1 MQYSNQKPR
10 YCSLGGSLISA
21 IISISCLIILIWL
34 LWFRIPYTFGRQSPT
49 SPPLAR
55 VRNGTY
61 IGRHL
66 DKFNQDV
73 FLGMP
78 YAQPPIGQN
87 RFHPPRPI
95 VNVWEHPRSAHEY
108 GPHCI
113 GYGDHQEQFQQSE
126 DCLTLNVIRPAG
138 YERRL
143 LPVGVYIYGGGR
155 HGGGSSDGRYNMSFL
170 VAHAAS
176 VGLPFIGVSINYRS
190 SLWGFIAGE
199 SVQGT
204 RNMNLGLQDQRLALH
219 WIQENIHA
227 FGGDRTKVTIWGG
240 SSGAVS
246 VGRHLTA
253 YGGRDD
259 GLFRAAILQSGTP
272 IARTS
277 FRTVDIDDLWQQL
290 CIAAGCDTSDDQLEC
305 LRHKPFEELN
315 AAFNDSADAS
325 SYMMASFSIPRL
337 DGDFVQ
343 AFGSFDIKEGR
354 FVKVPV
360 LSGVVSSEAATYIPS
375 QVSTWEDFRIFLTEH
390 SGYPPA
396 TIQQLLSFY
405 PDTNDSRVLNPPVGS
420 FTSKELLDRVK
431 NVLGDIEVN
440 AAQRLLCEQ
449 FAVSAH
455 CYSYIFNA
463 TPAWVQDPRI
473 GVPHGAE
480 IAPLFQN
487 LDGLG
492 FEGNAFLEKS
502 LGYYDMSRLMGTM
515 WAGFIT
521 ALDPNVGLTRTP
533 YRWPKYDLREPRV
546 FIFSEEDIGLS
557 IPDTHRQAA
566 FQYIQAHFSGS
577 FHK

>member
-1 MQYSNQKPR
+1 M
-10 YCSLGGSLISA
+10 
-21 IISISCLIILIWL
+21 
-34 LWFRIPYTFGRQSPT
+34 F
-49 SPPLAR
+49 
-55 VRNGTY
+55 
-61 IGRHL
+61 
-66 DKFNQDV
+66 D
-73 FLGMP
+73 
-78 YAQPPIGQN
+78 
-87 RFHPPRPI
+87 HPDMVIMVP
-95 VNVWEHPRSAHEY
+95 NT
-108 GPHCI
+108 
-113 GYGDHQEQFQQSE
+113 FQQSE

-360 LSGVVSSEAATYIPS
+360 LSGVVSSEAAT
-375 QVSTWEDFRIFLTEH
+375 
-390 SGYPPA
+390 
-396 TIQQLLSFY
+396 FY
-405 PDTNDSRVLNPPVGS
+405 PDTNDSLVLNPPVGS

-546 FIFSEEDIGLS
+546 FIFSEEDIGLG